1 MSTTELLKARL
12 KEVQADKAAEL
23 AKTLPWR
30 AAIDKAEEKIA
41 KIKAD
46 TADERMALRAA
57 NVKLA
62 ALDNEISRIAM
73 AIGGRRMSDA

>member
-12 KEVQADKAAEL
+12 KEVQAEKAAEL

-41 KIKAD
+41 KIKAE
-46 TADERMALRAA
+46 TADERGKLRAA
-57 NVKLA
+57 NIRLS
-62 ALDNEISRIAM
+62 ALDGEISRLAL
-73 AIGGRRMSDA
+73 AVGGRRMSDA